1 VKNRLCQ
8 LEFGVACMRDVRS
21 LLKVWQRVLALEG
34 LTTWTNSPPTN

>member
-8 LEFGVACMRDVRS
+8 LEFGVACLGDIRS

-34 LTTWTNSPPTN
+34 LTTWTNSPP